1 MHACMH
7 KHIQTYVHTYILS
20 YFLPYLP
27 TEYLH
32 ANKETVFVCFLTYLL
47 TYLPTCLLTYLTI
60 YLLTDWLTYLP
71 ACLPAY
77 LPTYVPTYLP
87 RYVHTWIHGYMDTW
101 THTKKYKNHLFC
113 TAISHT
119 NKQTMFAYACVRI
132 YKHRRIQKCR
142 SFISYIRDNANTCT
156 CTVHLYEHGKLWIN
170 QSKSDTFHPF
180 CMGTFHWGIHQATLC
195 GLFWT
200 SDIHGYLDSKG
211 CLNF

>member
-1 MHACMH
+1 M
-7 KHIQTYVHTYILS
+7 QTKRLYLFA
-20 YFLPYLP
+20 FLPTYLP
-27 TEYLH
+27 TYLL
-32 ANKETVFVCFLTYLL
+32 AYLLAYLLNYLL
-47 TYLPTCLLTYLTI
+47 TYW
-60 YLLTDWLTYLP
+60 LTDWLT
-71 ACLPAY
+71 CLPAS
-77 LPTYVPTYLP
+77 LPTYLRTYLP
-87 RYVHTWIHGYMDTW
+87 RYVHTWIHGYMDTY
-101 THTKKYKNHLFC
+101 KKIQKSFVLHRSQPY
-113 TAISHT
+113 
-119 NKQTMFAYACVRI
+119 KQTMFAYACVRI

-170 QSKSDTFHPF
+170 QSKSDTFHSF